1 MASCH
6 VGTLMAESFCERVL
20 SCANLVV
27 TDGNTLLDDP
37 EVTMLTILRMS
48 RSFMEYMRANHNAE
62 SRQAFTKTQ
71 DHRQGG
77 GVVAPASV
85 GHACPRTD

>member
-48 RSFMEYMRANHNAE
+48 RSFME
-62 SRQAFTKTQ
+62 
-71 DHRQGG
+71 
-77 GVVAPASV
+77 
-85 GHACPRTD
+85 

>member
-1 MASCH
+1 
-6 VGTLMAESFCERVL
+6 MAESFCERVL

-62 SRQAFTKTQ
+62 SRQAFTKTI
-71 DHRQGG
+71 
-77 GVVAPASV
+77 VKEEASWPPPLL
-85 GHACPRTD
+85 AMPTD